1 MHTQGWNETPQ
12 RGSKNIPTPYGFQPI
27 GTHWAD
33 DFGCL
38 PLCQGDV
45 GPVNWDHHQRA
56 VAANQPASQNPFP
69 APPYH
74 LGYIPQPPPYHLQ
87 SGASNHDYS
96 YEPSLI
102 DEAEDSGM
110 SDWDAGPLTPDAE
123 EQERWEQIVGD
134 GAQDID
140 ESSSGK
146 KKDQVDSVP
155 WEVSARACQTELET
169 INDKVDFVVLAMKK
183 LLGQK
188 QEGQANVSHNDARL
202 EVETDGESSG
212 SQLKRESANEI
223 DARKKLEAMVA
234 EPPQSADCAL
244 RGIGFPSSITLFE
257 HYDSNALTR
266 PGDCALDASSN
277 RNDLTPTVATT
288 PCEEEE
294 ETSIPGDPHKQ
305 LVLSP
310 KQVEGM
316 RETHHI
322 NEISSEL
329 DIKEEDAK
337 KKAEIRDGP
346 IWKYR
351 IRHPKMVQPRNVD
364 VDKGRIYAKLLAQSD
379 RQTKPW
385 NGDLSNLQAFLLG
398 PFHKC
403 ADITGIRNKIF
414 NLFTGIQG
422 VSIELCYVK
431 DEQRLKLFVLVP
443 PFYAE
448 TEGARSSFELME
460 DAEDVSQLLSQ
471 QRVDRFDVEIW
482 EANFRLV
489 VV

>member
-1 MHTQGWNETPQ
+1 M
-12 RGSKNIPTPYGFQPI
+12 F
-27 GTHWAD
+27 
-33 DFGCL
+33 
-38 PLCQGDV
+38 
-45 GPVNWDHHQRA
+45 GPVNWDHYQRA
-56 VAANQPASQNPFP
+56 MTANQPASQTPFP
-69 APPYH
+69 APWYH

-102 DEAEDSGM
+102 DEAEDSAM
-110 SDWDAGPLTPDAE
+110 SDWGVGPSTPDPE
-123 EQERWEQIVGD
+123 KQERWEQIVGD

-146 KKDQVDSVP
+146 EKDQVDSVP
-155 WEVSARACQTELET
+155 WRVSARACQTELET
-169 INDKVDFVVLAMKK
+169 INDKVDFVVQAMKE
-183 LLGQK
+183 LLGRK

-212 SQLKRESANEI
+212 SQLKRESSNQI

-234 EPPQSADCAL
+234 EAPQSADCAL
-244 RGIGFPSSITLFE
+244 
-257 HYDSNALTR
+257 
-266 PGDCALDASSN
+266 DAPSN

-294 ETSIPGDPHKQ
+294 ETSIPGDSHKQ

-403 ADITGIRNKIF
+403 DDITGIRNKIF
-414 NLFTGIQG
+414 NLFAEIPG

-431 DEQRLKLFVLVP
+431 NEQRLKLFVLVP